1 MHTRNFGGKV
11 GGSNAPQYFFYLR
24 IFLARDEEGQIKK
37 WGQERVGERVICIL
51 RIGSNQTSL
60 SF

>member
-1 MHTRNFGGKV
+1 V